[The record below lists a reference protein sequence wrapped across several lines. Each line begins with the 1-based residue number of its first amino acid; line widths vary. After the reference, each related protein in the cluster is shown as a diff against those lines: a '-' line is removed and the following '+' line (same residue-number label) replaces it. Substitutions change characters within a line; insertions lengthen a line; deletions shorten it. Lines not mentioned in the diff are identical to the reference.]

1 MKKFQWIGLW
11 APVVLWMGVIYSLS
25 AIPGLH
31 VTEGLADFI
40 LRKCAHVGEFAL
52 LTLLLARAQQGTFVS
67 SSETCHIRAAVV
79 IALLYAVSDEV
90 HQAFVP
96 HRGPSPVDVL
106 IDAVGIAAVAL
117 FWSRRPGF
125 LRLKK

>member
-1 MKKFQWIGLW
+1 MKMLRWIGLW
-11 APVVLWMGVIYSLS
+11 TPVVVWMGIIYKLS
-25 AIPGLH
+25 SIPGLH
-31 VTEGLADFI
+31 VTEGIADFI

-52 LTLLLARAQQGTFVS
+52 LTLLLARAHQGTFVS
-67 SSETCHIRAAVV
+67 SSEKRPVRTAIIV
-79 IALLYAVSDEV
+79 ALLYAVSDEI

-96 HRGPSPVDVL
+96 NRGPSLVDVG
-106 IDAVGIAAVAL
+106 IDAVGVASAAL